1 MVGKTS
7 ILHNMCGKKCPKNA
21 LDNIKS
27 LRASKEDISLAGLS
41 FFQFLRGQKG
51 MLLNQ
56 QWFHTFNIMTTKV
69 AVKPDKLPSTAE
81 VTSEHTLRAYLQY
94 YDWVLH

>member
-7 ILHNMCGKKCPKNA
+7 ILHNICGKKCPKDA

-27 LRASKEDISLAGLS
+27 LRASKENIVLAGLS
-41 FFQFLRGQKG
+41 FFQFLCGQKD

-56 QWFHTFNIMTTKV
+56 QWFHTFNRMTTKV
-69 AVKPDKLPSTAE
+69 AVKPHKLSPTAE
-81 VTSEHTLRAYLQY
+81 AVSEHTLRTYLEY
-94 YDWVLH
+94 HEKSIS